1 MIPHDT
7 RNVCG
12 MMCVTFGKTAHAS
25 HDTRNVRGMVCGK
38 AAHASHNIPSP
49 YDEACAERSAVR
61 AFIVTAN
68 RPFPQAV
75 STVS

>member
-7 RNVCG
+7 RNVP
-12 MMCVTFGKTAHAS
+12 
-25 HDTRNVRGMVCGK
+25 GMVCGK

-49 YDEACAERSAVR
+49 HGKTFAGRAFIR

-68 RPFPQAV
+68 RPFPQALRIV
-75 STVS
+75 S